1 MSDFQT
7 LVAASAMGGFGLI
20 TGLLAKRKNRDA
32 LAWGAAGAI
41 LPFFTLL
48 VLASRTY
55 MCPNCKQD
63 LSNSDGRAG
72 RCPLCGPI
80 KCRAP
85 SGAA

>member
-7 LVAASAMGGFGLI
+7 LVATSAMGGFGLI
-20 TGLLAKRKNRDA
+20 TGLLARRKNRDA
-32 LAWGAAGAI
+32 LAWGAAGAL

-55 MCPNCKQD
+55 ICPNCKQD
-63 LSNSDGRAG
+63 LSNSNGRAG

-80 KCRAP
+80 KTRA
-85 SGAA
+85 SNDAA